1 MGLNVILSLLQDTKS
16 EKQIGA
22 NSNLD
27 NPVSIFN
34 FDNIKEYKEEL
45 ALVGSI
51 ATVGLIGLSIIGR
64 KNISY
69 FLNQRIKFK
78 NLEEARKF
86 GKTKIINALKKNEPY
101 EQLIIID
108 KKTSS
113 IVAQAKGKKDYIKT
127 DAFEIVHPSGSFS
140 VEHGHPT
147 CCLINDKAAAMPL
160 SFDDYATSI
169 WNYGAEDVIAYDIN
183 GKYSR
188 LTRSPSFKRLSSKAI
203 KHYSDIH
210 IQIYDDVYLKKML
223 EHLPKEFHHVTSGK
237 QLSEIYRSL
246 KSNNRLT
253 KDLDIKFQQAF
264 NELNKEC
271 PELLYGI
278 DKFWRTYAN
287 DLGVIYKS
295 NYEYL
300 KLKSNGCP
308 KGSFEQAQAKLNL
321 LFKLTNSQ
329 ILSNLSNENKRILKE
344 AILKNDF
351 KTIEKIYN
359 ECLKMSI
366 LTDDFTRNS
375 FIKGISEKLA
385 RTNKKLNDSE
395 ISNLAVLL
403 GTTDDQIKH
412 MDKKEYRRL
421 CLKFHPD
428 KNPNDTMAHQIFI
441 ILNKIFQG
449 QTVGNVA

>member
-1 MGLNVILSLLQDTKS
+1 MGLQVNLNLLQDTKP
-16 EKQIGA
+16 EKQVVT
-22 NSNLD
+22 NSKN
-27 NPVSIFN
+27 NNQVSIFE
-34 FDNIKEYKEEL
+34 FDNIKEYKEEFTVI
-45 ALVGSI
+45 AGI
-51 ATVGLIGLSIIGR
+51 ATVGLIGLSLIGK

-78 NLEEARKF
+78 ILEQARDF
-86 GKTKIINALKKNEPY
+86 GKTIIINALKKNEPY

-147 CCLINDKAAAMPL
+147 CCLINGKAATMPL
-160 SFDDYATSI
+160 SFEDYTTSI
-169 WNYGAEDVIAYDIN
+169 WNYGAEDVTAYDIN
-183 GKYSR
+183 GNYSK
-188 LTRSPSFKRLSSKAI
+188 LTRSPNFKRLNAKTI
-203 KHYSDIH
+203 KQFSEIH
-210 IQIYDDVYLKKML
+210 MQIYDDVYLRKML
-223 EHLPKEFHHVTSGK
+223 EHLPEEFHHVTSGK
-237 QLSEIYRSL
+237 ELSEIYGRL
-246 KSNNRLT
+246 KRNGQLT
-253 KDLDIKFQQAF
+253 KELDIKFQQAF

-278 DKFWRTYAN
+278 DKFWRTHAD
-287 DLGVIYKS
+287 DLGVIYES

-300 KLKSNGCP
+300 KLKSNNSP
-308 KGSFEQAQAKLNL
+308 KVSFEQARTQLDLLLKLS
-321 LFKLTNSQ
+321 KLQN
-329 ILSNLSNENKRILKE
+329 LSNLSNENKRILKE
-344 AILKNDF
+344 AISKNDF

-366 LTDDFTRNS
+366 LTDDFTRGD
-375 FIKGISEKLA
+375 FIKRISERLSCAKEKGLNKLD
-385 RTNKKLNDSE
+385 DSE
-395 ISNLAVLL
+395 ISNLALIL
-403 GTTDDQIKH
+403 GTTEDQIKH

-428 KNPNDTMAHQIFI
+428 KNTNDAMAHQIFI

-449 QTVGNVA
+449 

>member
-1 MGLNVILSLLQDTKS
+1 MGLNVDLNVLQNTKY
-16 EKQIGA
+16 KNQIA
-22 NSNLD
+22 VNSNND
-27 NPVSIFN
+27 NPISVFS
-34 FDNIKEYKEEL
+34 FDNIKNYKEEI
-45 ALVGSI
+45 AIVGGI
-51 ATVGLIGLSIIGR
+51 ATVGLIGLSLIGK

-78 NLEEARKF
+78 NLEQAREF

-140 VEHGHPT
+140 VEHGHST
-147 CCLINDKAAAMPL
+147 CCLINGKAASMPL
-160 SFDDYATSI
+160 SFEDYATSI

-183 GKYSR
+183 GNYSK
-188 LTRSPSFKRLSSKAI
+188 LKRSPNFKRLNAKTI
-203 KHYSDIH
+203 KQFSEIEM
-210 IQIYDDVYLKKML
+210 QIYDDVYLKKML

-237 QLSEIYRSL
+237 ELGEIYRRL
-246 KSNNRLT
+246 KRNGRLT
-253 KDLDIKFQQAF
+253 KELDIKFQQAF

-278 DKFWRTYAN
+278 DKFWRTHAD
-287 DLGVIYKS
+287 DLGVIYES

-300 KLKSNGCP
+300 KLKSNSPP
-308 KGSFEQAQAKLNL
+308 KVSLEEVRSQLDL
-321 LFKLTNSQ
+321 LFKLSKLQN
-329 ILSNLSNENKRILKE
+329 LSNLSNENKRILKE
-344 AILKNDF
+344 AISKNDF

-366 LTDDFTRNS
+366 LTDDFTRS
-375 FIKGISEKLA
+375 DFIKRISERLSYASEKGLNKLD
-385 RTNKKLNDSE
+385 DSE
-395 ISNLAVLL
+395 ISNLALIL
-403 GTTDDQIKH
+403 GTTEDQIKH

-428 KNPNDTMAHQIFI
+428 TNTNDAMAHEIFI
-441 ILNKIFQG
+441 ILHKIFHG
-449 QTVGNVA
+449 

>member
-1 MGLNVILSLLQDTKS
+1 MGLNVDLNVLQNTKY
-16 EKQIGA
+16 KNQNTVNI
-22 NSNLD
+22 NND
-27 NPVSIFN
+27 NPVSMFN
-34 FDNIKEYKEEL
+34 FDNIKEYKEDL
-45 ALVGSI
+45 AIVGGI
-51 ATVGLIGLSIIGR
+51 ATVGLIGLSLIGK

-78 NLEEARKF
+78 NLEQARDF

-108 KKTSS
+108 KKTNS

-127 DAFEIVHPSGSFS
+127 DAFNVVHPSGSFS

-147 CCLINDKAAAMPL
+147 CCLIDGKASSMPL

-183 GKYSR
+183 GKFSK
-188 LTRSPSFKRLSSKAI
+188 LTRSPNFKRLNSKTI

-210 IQIYDDVYLKKML
+210 MQIYDDVYLRKML
-223 EHLPKEFHHVTSGK
+223 EHLPKEFHNVTSGK
-237 QLSEIYRSL
+237 ELSEIYGRL
-246 KSNNRLT
+246 KRNGQLS
-253 KDLDIKFQQAF
+253 KELDIKFQQAF

-278 DKFWRTYAN
+278 DKFWRTHAD
-287 DLGVIYKS
+287 DLGVIYES

-300 KLKSNGCP
+300 KLKSNNSP
-308 KGSFEQAQAKLNL
+308 KGSFRQARAQLDL

-344 AILKNDF
+344 AILNNDF

-359 ECLKMSI
+359 ESLKMSI
-366 LTDDFTRNS
+366 LTDDCMRNE
-375 FIKGISEKLA
+375 FIKEIGEKLSRA
-385 RTNKKLNDSE
+385 NRNLNDSE
-395 ISNLAVLL
+395 IGNLAVLL
-403 GTTDDQIKH
+403 GTTEDQIKH

-449 QTVGNVA
+449 